1 MEHHH
6 RNSELEHNKN
16 KNASANCM
24 SRPTHATLRPAGA
37 RVKLTAMTAPCDCS
51 GSSVAVAERE
61 VEQGA
66 SMTRYEAPQLIG
78 SEQLAPLLQAAAA
91 SMRKRSHLLL
101 HADQQDQ
108 VQRLLIALEPESYV
122 RPHVHGEQWEMIVLL
137 RGRFDFLIFDPQ
149 AELLQRLAMSI
160 ASPVVQIPRGTWHSG
175 VALAPETL
183 VLEIK
188 PGPYRPNEF
197 APWAPEEGEPT
208 SGAFVQW
215 AAGAR
220 VGSKWRSQVT

>member
-1 MEHHH
+1 VPGHTK
-6 RNSELEHNKN
+6 RSRAELIRHVRAALATSGYQGK
-16 KNASANCM
+16 ANGDD
-24 SRPTHATLRPAGA
+24 GA
-37 RVKLTAMTAPCDCS
+37 VRLPKTRALS
-51 GSSVAVAERE
+51 YGRE
-61 VEQGA
+61 VEQSA
-66 SMTRYEAPQLIG
+66 SMTQSKTPQLVG
-78 SEQLAPLLQAAAA
+78 SEQLAPLLEAATA
-91 SMRKRSHLLL
+91 SRRKRSHLLL

-197 APWAPEEGEPT
+197 APWAPEEGEPA
-208 SGAFVQW
+208 SGAFVHW

-220 VGSKWRSQVT
+220 VGSKWRSQVA